1 MSMVMDAYG
10 TFEQARERIGWADR
24 RVLAAYK
31 LYQQGLRHLGP
42 YPADLRARMTL
53 LAREDALCA
62 ALQEYHAT
70 LVQVGAALRTEGWQ
84 RNARFRRPNSA
95 PTP

>member
-1 MSMVMDAYG
+1 MSTVSGTYG

-62 ALQEYHAT
+62 ALEEYHAT
-70 LVQVGAALRTEGWQ
+70 MVQVGAALRTGGVTPE
-84 RNARFRRPNSA
+84 REPSSA
-95 PTP
+95 

>member
-1 MSMVMDAYG
+1 
-10 TFEQARERIGWADR
+10 
-24 RVLAAYK
+24 VLAAYK

>member
-62 ALQEYHAT
+62 ALHEYRAT
-70 LVQVGAALRTEGWQ
+70 LVQVGAAHGGMTAQ
-84 RNARFRRPNSA
+84 RALSQA
-95 PTP
+95 

>member
-1 MSMVMDAYG
+1 MMSTVSGAYG

-42 YPADLRARMTL
+42 YPADLTARMKL

-62 ALQEYHAT
+62 ALEEYHAT
-70 LVQVGAALRTEGWQ
+70 LVQVGAALRT
-84 RNARFRRPNSA
+84 RA
-95 PTP
+95 